1 MHRFLFLDDD
11 NQRHMTFTKRYW
23 DNERVHVN
31 TFERFCD
38 AINGPKFDVIFLDH
52 DLNDFGE
59 NSIENGTYGTRE
71 LTGYD
76 CCVMLAKLPDDKRP
90 NLVIIHSW
98 NTPGATRMA
107 AYLKD
112 FGFSVVVDP
121 FYVD

>member
-76 CCVMLAKLPDDKRP
+76 CC
-90 NLVIIHSW
+90 IHSW